1 MTHTFLVG
9 GDVYPVDRQYLAHVM
24 GDSTGAI
31 FDFLADEFRQAE
43 FSIVNLEAP
52 LTNQNTPILK
62 DGPVF
67 SVEPEFA
74 KMLAGS
80 GIKAVNLANN
90 HIMDHGMQGLKS
102 TLETVEKFGLLH
114 TGAGEN
120 LAHAGQLLMVE
131 KGGLK
136 VGIFGMADHEFSI
149 AGEDSWGANPTDL
162 IAFRSMVKLKRPSL
176 DNLIVLLHEGT
187 LYYPYPS
194 PRLLELCH
202 FLVEEGASAVI
213 CQHSHCPGSYEV
225 YQGALIVYGQG
236 DLIGFDRSPH
246 FDPHGFLVKLI
257 LGPAEVNFELVPYGH
272 NQGVIRGLDLAEKD
286 KFISEL
292 AQRSHKLQDK
302 QFLQASW
309 EELCRSRTDEYWG
322 RLAGYGR
329 VMRQLNRI
337 LHFSQFLSPGLA
349 GNLLNLIRCTAHRE
363 ILEEILER
371 LYRKRA

>member
-1 MTHTFLVG
+1 
-9 GDVYPVDRQYLAHVM
+9 
-24 GDSTGAI
+24 
-31 FDFLADEFRQAE
+31 
-43 FSIVNLEAP
+43 
-52 LTNQNTPILK
+52 
-62 DGPVF
+62 
-67 SVEPEFA
+67 
-74 KMLAGS
+74 
-80 GIKAVNLANN
+80 
-90 HIMDHGMQGLKS
+90 
-102 TLETVEKFGLLH
+102 
-114 TGAGEN
+114 
-120 LAHAGQLLMVE
+120 
-131 KGGLK
+131 
-136 VGIFGMADHEFSI
+136 MADHEFSI

-349 GNLLNLIRCTAHRE
+349 GNLLNLIRCAAHRE